1 MDESE
6 VEALHFAISGRV
18 QGVFFRASMVEE
30 ARRLGLTGWV
40 RNRRDGSVEAYA
52 VGRPAALDALV
63 AWAETGP
70 PAARVDASGGRRR
83 TARLHASR
91 HGLSFRPQTT
101 RQTRATWCTAAMAAR
116 HDFLSAQV

>member
-30 ARRLGLTGWV
+30 ARRLGLAGWV
-40 RNRRDGSVEAYA
+40 RNRRDGSVEAFA

-70 PAARVDASGGRRR
+70 PAARVDACIVSP
-83 TARLHASR
+83 AEAD
-91 HGLSFRPQTT
+91 
-101 RQTRATWCTAAMAAR
+101 AAL
-116 HDFLSAQV
+116 HDFTQAATA

>member
-18 QGVFFRASMVEE
+18 QGVFFRASMVEQ

-52 VGRPAALDALV
+52 CGKPSALDALV
-63 AWAETGP
+63 AWTETGP
-70 PAARVDASGGRRR
+70 PAARVDACVVSP
-83 TARLHASR
+83 AEAD
-91 HGLSFRPQTT
+91 
-101 RQTRATWCTAAMAAR
+101 AAL
-116 HDFLSAQV
+116 HDFTQTATA